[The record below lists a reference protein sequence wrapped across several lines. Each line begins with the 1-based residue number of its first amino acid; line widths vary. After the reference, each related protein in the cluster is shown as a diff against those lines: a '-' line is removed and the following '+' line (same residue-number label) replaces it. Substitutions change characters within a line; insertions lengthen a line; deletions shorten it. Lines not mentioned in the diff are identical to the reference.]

1 MTTVICHKEIRR
13 ARRSDISFYPHAN
26 DACRKPKPRG
36 AGGGPR
42 PCWTDEQARVDSRDV
57 SETER
62 AFRLA
67 PRKRAFRILDRFRP
81 SDASPTRPQWNTHP
95 ALRPWGGG
103 CVLPV
108 RPGSGG
114 GPAPPRALC
123 GWRRRGRLRYGHS
136 RAGPLR
142 DRGRPSRLEGG
153 RRAPTRDGL
162 TVVMYTCRLRAGA
175 HPPHDRLPTARPG
188 WLPRRSR
195 DGRAG
200 APALKA
206 SIPRPGSCARPD
218 CSRRGYAAEARSC
231 RNRDRCGRTR
241 ARRTARV
248 QRASH
253 RPRTRPGLSLG
264 HRM

>member
-1 MTTVICHKEIRR
+1 M
-13 ARRSDISFYPHAN
+13 
-26 DACRKPKPRG
+26 
-36 AGGGPR
+36 
-42 PCWTDEQARVDSRDV
+42 

-114 GPAPPRALC
+114 GPAPPRALSM
-123 GWRRRGRLRYGHS
+123 RMAPARSSQIRPFARGT
-136 RAGPLR
+136 ATGPR
-142 DRGRPSRLEGG
+142 EAVEGG
-153 RRAPTRDGL
+153 RRAPPRYGL

-218 CSRRGYAAEARSC
+218 CSRRGYAAEAQLPKPRPL
-231 RNRDRCGRTR
+231 RAHPRTP
-241 ARRTARV
+241 
-248 QRASH
+248 H
-253 RPRTRPGLSLG
+253 RPGATCITPPADEAGRLSLG

>member
-1 MTTVICHKEIRR
+1 MEHT
-13 ARRSDISFYPHAN
+13 
-26 DACRKPKPRG
+26 
-36 AGGGPR
+36 PR
-42 PCWTDEQARVDSRDV
+42 PA
-57 SETER
+57 
-62 AFRLA
+62 
-67 PRKRAFRILDRFRP
+67 
-81 SDASPTRPQWNTHP
+81 
-95 ALRPWGGG
+95 ALGWPG

-218 CSRRGYAAEARSC
+218 CFRRGYAAEARSC
-231 RNRDRCGRTR
+231 RNRDRCGRHP
-241 ARRTARV
+241 RTP
-248 QRASH
+248 H
-253 RPRTRPGLSLG
+253 RPGATCITPPADEGRAPG
-264 HRM
+264 HRVTGHAHVDRTSDVLRSDSSTTKRGTAVRCTTGVFRSSVRMY

>member
-1 MTTVICHKEIRR
+1 MVACDDCQTVIKRYVERVDR
-13 ARRSDISFYPHAN
+13 TTDISFYPH
-26 DACRKPKPRG
+26 ACRKPKPRG

-114 GPAPPRALC
+114 GPAPPRALSM
-123 GWRRRGRLRYGHS
+123 RMAPARSSQIRPFARGT
-136 RAGPLR
+136 ATGPR
-142 DRGRPSRLEGG
+142 EAVEARGRPYSCSFQPNSPQNCIKVAFSGLETSG
-153 RRAPTRDGL
+153 
-162 TVVMYTCRLRAGA
+162 
-175 HPPHDRLPTARPG
+175 
-188 WLPRRSR
+188 
-195 DGRAG
+195 
-200 APALKA
+200 
-206 SIPRPGSCARPD
+206 
-218 CSRRGYAAEARSC
+218 
-231 RNRDRCGRTR
+231 
-241 ARRTARV
+241 
-248 QRASH
+248 
-253 RPRTRPGLSLG
+253 
-264 HRM
+264 